1 MRHDLIRRLALALA
15 LAAVPL
21 LGLPALA
28 QTSAPSPSSA
38 QENLP
43 PGVPPHPE
51 SVPYAPPK
59 PGFPVVQSIMGGGPA
74 PLVVRQQA
82 RVAQHHRSHRHYA
95 GASTPLEF
103 DRPALAG
110 VTLLQPL
117 PPAPQ
122 PPHIVV
128 PLPDYPLDT
137 VAAAFL
143 TPPPPIV
150 CHRTPRIRDLP
161 DPDLYREA
169 TLVCEPDN
177 P

>member
-1 MRHDLIRRLALALA
+1 MRHDLYPRLALALA
-15 LAAVPL
+15 LVPL
-21 LGLPALA
+21 LSLPALA
-28 QTSAPSPSSA
+28 QSSAPSPSSA

-43 PGVPPHPE
+43 PGMPPHPE

-59 PGFPVVQSIMGGGPA
+59 PGFPVVQSIMGGGT
-74 PLVVRQQA
+74 PLVVRRHA
-82 RVAQHHRSHRHYA
+82 HAAPHHRSHHHYA
-95 GASTPLEF
+95 SAPLEF

-161 DPDLYREA
+161 DPGLYRET

>member
-1 MRHDLIRRLALALA
+1 MRKSRACRA
-15 LAAVPL
+15 
-21 LGLPALA
+21 
-28 QTSAPSPSSA
+28 APS
-38 QENLP
+38 
-43 PGVPPHPE
+43 
-51 SVPYAPPK
+51 
-59 PGFPVVQSIMGGGPA
+59 
-74 PLVVRQQA
+74 
-82 RVAQHHRSHRHYA
+82 VASRHYA

-150 CHRTPRIRDLP
+150 CHRTPRLRDLP
-161 DPDLYREA
+161 DPGLYRET